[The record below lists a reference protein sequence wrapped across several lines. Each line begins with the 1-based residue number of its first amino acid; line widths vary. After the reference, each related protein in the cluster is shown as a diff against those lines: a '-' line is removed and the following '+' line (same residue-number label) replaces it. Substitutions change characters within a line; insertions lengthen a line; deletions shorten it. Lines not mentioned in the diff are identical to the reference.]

1 MASIL
6 KPLHLPTTTATPTP
20 ADARWWRR
28 GGRLALLFG
37 TLLGFGLWGTDL
49 SRPLTPLPWWLFIV
63 GGIGWTFLI
72 VWLGRHPGW
81 TTWQGRWELSL
92 WAWLL
97 MGGSVGLVAYHFVGP
112 AIIHTVAHIAY
123 PQWVVVLMPRHS
135 WWYTP
140 VGYGRQS
147 LAFGSLAF
155 GAVGTIWAQV
165 GYGPDGRWATA
176 DRRSPD
182 YRPVADGTDLII
194 AFDKANGYPVVIP
207 GRDRSLHMTVVGP
220 TGGGKSVELHS
231 LAQQD
236 LARPAIGLIVVE
248 PKGDLLKEPVGPDQT
263 PGIWPL
269 ATAYMANQTNDG
281 HSRPAWLVDPAR
293 ASSAVLNPL
302 DGEPATAAEGLA
314 WLYLILQ
321 KRSGKGDGFFSTINQ
336 MYLTQLVGLVHLLE
350 PERPRW
356 ATLAALMRDESLLF
370 QALVSVA
377 ELYGLDREEAHRP
390 GSGPAFIA
398 PRWQE
403 PRERPNAKPTA
414 QATPVGDIAQAALD
428 AAKQQQEEALLASLG
443 GKIERPGRLTADF
456 VARAPRLPRHM
467 EACLSYWLTEYWIP
481 GSKQREWA
489 TGARAQLADFFNH
502 PDLMRVLDAA
512 PGREVVDLDAVFDA
526 PGILCIS
533 LAQGTI
539 GPRLASAF
547 GVLVTTQL
555 DAAIKRRKDRQ
566 ERARAEGQDLK
577 LSLVHIILDEFGSY
591 VSQNFGDVLAQARS
605 YNVQCTLA
613 YQAQSQIAD
622 TWGPNF
628 VNSMTTNTRHKLVY
642 GGLAKDD
649 VDFWQG
655 QFGFHDVAD
664 SKQTM
669 TRHHSGASWEPT
681 AVNVAQ
687 QMGVKEEALIHFNTL
702 RYLPASEV
710 VYQLTVARTLQPP
723 GVGQVHAVTWA
734 DIRDI
739 DAAPGPMAPDLPPQP
754 AHLITPDAS
763 QRERVMRKLGI
774 GMHQSVPTAAP
785 AFVAIPNE
793 ESDQPEPPAP
803 EPEPSPDRPEFVA
816 GLEADIDSINPRIRM
831 DWDRVAINPVDDS
844 NEQPSGEAVSP
855 LSKLKPINREEN
867 DQ

>member
-6 KPLHLPTTTATPTP
+6 KPLNLPTTAATPTP
-20 ADARWWRR
+20 QDARHWQRL
-28 GGRLALLFG
+28 GRAIVG
-37 TLLGFGLWGTDL
+37 AGVLLGGVWWALDLLSPLHPVALWLVLIGGLSWT
-49 SRPLTPLPWWLFIV
+49 V
-63 GGIGWTFLI
+63 GL
-72 VWLGRHPGW
+72 VWLSRHPGW
-81 TTWQGRWELSL
+81 MTWRGRWELAL
-92 WAWLL
+92 WGWILV
-97 MGGSVGLVAYHFVGP
+97 GGSLGLVLYNLFAPLLVHV
-112 AIIHTVAHIAY
+112 VARLAY
-123 PQWVVVLMPRHS
+123 PEWVTLLMPRHS

-147 LAFGSLAF
+147 LVFGTLLFGAFGSL
-155 GAVGTIWAQV
+155 WAQL
-165 GYGPDGRWATA
+165 GYGPQGWWATA
-176 DRRSPD
+176 DGGSPD
-182 YRPVADGTDLII
+182 YRPVPDGTDLII
-194 AFDKANGYPVVIP
+194 AHDKGNGYPVVIP
-207 GRDRSLHMTVVGP
+207 GRDRPLHMTVVGP
-220 TGGGKSVELHS
+220 TGGGKSVELHA

-236 LARPAIGLIVVE
+236 LARPDIGLIVVE

-269 ATAYMANQTNDG
+269 ATAYLARHN
-281 HSRPAWLVDPAR
+281 RPAWLVDPAR

-302 DGEPATAAEGLA
+302 DGDPATAAEGLA
-314 WLYLILQ
+314 WLYMILQ
-321 KRSGKGDGFFSTINQ
+321 KRSGKTEGFFSTVNQ
-336 MYLTQLVGLVHLLE
+336 QYLTNLVGLVHLLE

-370 QALVSVA
+370 QALISVA
-377 ELYGLDREEAHRP
+377 ELYGLDREEARRP
-390 GSGPAFIA
+390 GSSPAFIA

-403 PRERPNAKPTA
+403 PRERPGAKPPSQSA
-414 QATPVGDIAQAALD
+414 PVGDIAQVTLD
-428 AAKQQQEEALLASLG
+428 LVRQQQEEAILASLG

-456 VARAPRLPRHM
+456 VARAPRLPRHT

-512 PGREVVDLDAVFDA
+512 PGRDVVDLDAVFDA
-526 PGILCIS
+526 PGVLCIS

-566 ERARAEGQDLK
+566 EEARAHGQDVK

-649 VDFWQG
+649 VAFWQG
-655 QFGFHDVAD
+655 QFGFHDVEE
-664 SKQTM
+664 SKSTM

-687 QMGVKEEALIHFNTL
+687 QSGVKEEAMIDFNTL

-710 VYQLTVARTLQPP
+710 AYQLTVSRSLQPP
-723 GVGQVHAVTWA
+723 GVGKVHAVTWA
-734 DIRDI
+734 DIHDVE
-739 DAAPGPMAPDLPPQP
+739 APPGPMAPDLPASPT
-754 AHLITPDAS
+754 HLITPDPEH
-763 QRERVMRKLGI
+763 RMRILRRMGI
-774 GMHQSVPTAAP
+774 GLSSAV
-785 AFVAIPNE
+785 E
-793 ESDQPEPPAP
+793 EEQPPEPPLGFTAP
-803 EPEPSPDRPEFVA
+803 VSTSTPPPDRPSYVT
-816 GLEADIDSINPRIRM
+816 GLEADGAPSSPRVRL
-831 DWDRVAINPVDDS
+831 DWDTVAVNPI
-844 NEQPSGEAVSP
+844 EAEDEAPDVAEPTEPAPFSP
-855 LSKLKPINREEN
+855 WSLITHTPREEN
-867 DQ
+867 DDE